1 MTSFISYLLKT
12 LDYYFLLVLTDEW
25 LNISAAV
32 RPSSTLSPS
41 HQHVTLHVRSRA
53 RRRVMCESWLVH
65 VCRRLLDSL
74 LRMIKSPRSG
84 YSKLAEVKSSA
95 IKKLFLLCLAF
106 SFWRET
112 TSLFIQSSVF
122 TFILWERALLSCRRM
137 MYGAFIDLLFRI
149 INKNHLCEIC
159 PALLLIFDANMNCV
173 SLFLPS
179 LSLHSSLLSPGR
191 HHRRELWARRTHQ
204 EPQRERYR

>member
-1 MTSFISYLLKT
+1 MTSSISYLLKT

-106 SFWRET
+106 FFLKGNDFPVYTIICIYFHSVGESFAFMQKDDVCCIYWSVIQNNKQEPLVWNM
-112 TSLFIQSSVF
+112 SCSALDFWCKHELCLFVSSF
-122 TFILWERALLSCRRM
+122 S
-137 MYGAFIDLLFRI
+137 
-149 INKNHLCEIC
+149 
-159 PALLLIFDANMNCV
+159 V
-173 SLFLPS
+173 SPLVSS
-179 LSLHSSLLSPGR
+179 LSRSPSSPGT
-191 HHRRELWARRTHQ
+191 LSSQNSSRTTK
-204 EPQRERYR
+204 RKI